1 MRRLQKKI
9 TTLLSRKELPESA
22 KDDMYKDYRRWLQFN
37 TPDYMSMHEALAA
50 QEKLAFRPL
59 ISVILPVDLSKGVQK
74 LDESVRSVL
83 GQLYSN
89 WELIIVAEGVL
100 HKTTKKQIKD
110 YEKQDVRVR
119 IFMSDRK
126 FEQYKVRV
134 VGVEKANG
142 EYVAVLESGDMLYPN
157 ALYEV
162 ALLCNKER
170 DVEVIYTDEDQI
182 PDDRYDKAAPFF
194 KPDWSPE
201 LLKSIDYI
209 SHLGVY
215 KKKLIEDIGGWR
227 DGYGFASD
235 WDLAFRATDR
245 ATKICHIPKVLY
257 SRYLENHLQA
267 TEDKANQK
275 KAIEDNIK
283 EDRPHRLSVMN
294 EQWSLSYVVDKEPPV
309 SIVIPTKNNFYAI
322 KKCLSSIFQETKY
335 KNYEIIL
342 VDTGSTSAFVKKYY
356 TLLERSRKNVRV
368 IYHIE
373 DQFSYAKS
381 CNFGASRASG
391 EVLVMLNNDTEIISG
406 DWLTVLAAESQID
419 DVGAVGAQLLY
430 PKDGRIQHAGVG
442 VGLGGFAANLFSGVK
457 GTDSLTRTQYLMTF
471 SRRDVAAVTG
481 ACMAI
486 KKSVFDGIGGF
497 DEKFRITY
505 NDVDLCLRLIKK
517 GYRNVYLPQVVL
529 KHYESL
535 SLGLPE
541 LSEGREMKEF
551 TAAQKLFRSRW
562 GSYIKHDPYL
572 NDNIDKTN
580 SHFMLNTSKRT
591 Y

>member
-1 MRRLQKKI
+1 MKRLQKI
-9 TTLLSRKELPESA
+9 SMLLHRKKPLIGA
-22 KDDMYKDYRRWLQFN
+22 DNDLYKDYRRWLQFN
-37 TPDYMSMHEALAA
+37 TPDYMSLYRISAE

-59 ISVILPVDLSKGVQK
+59 ISIILPVDPSKDAQK
-74 LDESVRSVL
+74 LDESVRSVF
-83 GQLYSN
+83 GQVYDN
-89 WELIIVAEGVL
+89 WELIVVAGDALDRSMKEQLNGY
-100 HKTTKKQIKD
+100 KKQD
-110 YEKQDVRVR
+110 ARVDVVMESRR
-119 IFMSDRK
+119 LEGYRTRCTGISRS
-126 FEQYKVRV
+126 
-134 VGVEKANG
+134 NG
-142 EYVAVLESGDMLYPN
+142 TYITVLEGGDILYPN

-162 ALLCNKER
+162 VLMCNNEKGI
-170 DVEVIYTDEDQI
+170 DVVYTDEDQI

-275 KAIEDNIK
+275 KAIEDNLK

-294 EQWSLSYVVDKEPPV
+294 EQWSLSYVVDKEPLV

-430 PKDGRIQHAGVG
+430 PKDGGIQHAGVG